1 MKPNVEIAES
11 SPLWRGL
18 PEIEKL
24 TERAIAASL
33 AASGIGILDGAE
45 ISVQLADD
53 AQIRALN
60 AQWRGVDKPTNVLS
74 FPAAPDGKIAGA
86 PLLGDIVL
94 GFETAEREAA
104 EEGKSLADHCA
115 HLVVHGFLHLL
126 GFDHEDAAEAD
137 RMEAL
142 ETDILAKLGIA
153 DPYALTVPLDAKA

>member
-1 MKPNVEIAES
+1 MTPNVEIAES

-33 AASGIGILDGAE
+33 AASGIGILEGAE

-74 FPAAPDGKIAGA
+74 FPAASSGKIARA

-94 GFETAEREAA
+94 SFETAEREAA
-104 EEGKSLADHCA
+104 EEGKSLADHCV

-126 GFDHEDAAEAD
+126 GFDHERAAEAD

>member
-11 SPLWRGL
+11 TPLWRNL
-18 PEIEKL
+18 PGIEKL

-33 AASGIGILDGAE
+33 EASGIAILEGAE

-74 FPAAPDGKIAGA
+74 FPAAPSGKIARA

-94 GFETAEREAA
+94 SFETAEREAA

-142 ETDILAKLGIA
+142 ETGILARLGIA